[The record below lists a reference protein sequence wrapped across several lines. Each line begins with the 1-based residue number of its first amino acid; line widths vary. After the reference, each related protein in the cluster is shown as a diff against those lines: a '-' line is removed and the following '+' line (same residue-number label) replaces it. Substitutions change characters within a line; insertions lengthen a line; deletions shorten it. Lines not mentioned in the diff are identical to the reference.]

1 MKDLVNNT
9 AIMMP
14 IMIEYRLLLTGCGVP
29 DKII

>member
-1 MKDLVNNT
+1 MKDLGNNT

-14 IMIEYRLLLTGCGVP
+14 IMIEYRVLLTGCGIP

>member
-1 MKDLVNNT
+1 MKDLGNNT

-14 IMIEYRLLLTGCGVP
+14 IVIGYWLLVAGCGFP

>member
-1 MKDLVNNT
+1 MKDSGNNI

-14 IMIEYRLLLTGCGVP
+14 IMIGSRLLLTGCGVP

>member
-1 MKDLVNNT
+1 MKDLGNNT

-14 IMIEYRLLLTGCGVP
+14 IMIEYRLFLTGCGVA